1 MNRTD
6 VSYDGI
12 PSGAAINFNPSF
24 GKISMGEYFK
34 VLFTI
39 QNTSANYNLEELKL
53 KSTVVRVLKNP
64 NPNQPAPKEQILTEL
79 TIPQLGPKEQIGF
92 IFAFRVDHEDQYQM
106 QIDMNYTS
114 QYFTE
119 QLNKFYGNNED
130 IDPYQLSSANAQIDF
145 FRKKVTRY
153 QIKKYKFEA
162 MLPFEVSKH
171 ITLRGNRYIL

>member
-39 QNTSANYNLEELKL
+39 QNTSGNYNLEELKL

-64 NPNQPAPKEQILTEL
+64 NPN
-79 TIPQLGPKEQIGF
+79 
-92 IFAFRVDHEDQYQM
+92 
-106 QIDMNYTS
+106 
-114 QYFTE
+114 
-119 QLNKFYGNNED
+119 
-130 IDPYQLSSANAQIDF
+130 
-145 FRKKVTRY
+145 
-153 QIKKYKFEA
+153 
-162 MLPFEVSKH
+162 
-171 ITLRGNRYIL
+171 